1 MTRRHKPG
9 QTLRLDVRHGT
20 VGGEPRW
27 TRHEYM
33 VVADD
38 GHDLVVMRRN
48 GCGAA
53 IHVARDFFAVA
64 A

>member
-9 QTLRLDVRHGT
+9 QTLLLAVCNGT
-20 VGGEPRW
+20 IGGKPHW
-27 TRHEYM
+27 LRHEYM

>member
-9 QTLRLDVRHGT
+9 QTLLLAVRNGTLRGEPHWVRH
-20 VGGEPRW
+20 EF
-27 TRHEYM
+27 M

-48 GCGAA
+48 GCGGA